1 MSGPEAATGFARF
14 NKDML
19 IAQPQGWI
27 AVPGMT
33 FVSSQNLFNRP
44 IVYVRRH
51 RPSGTDNVIK
61 PAEDAPLPRSLMPSA
76 GALLLLMALTALGQM
91 ATNLVVPSLSAIA
104 ADLLL
109 PAGSAGLILSAV
121 LIGIG
126 LGQLVV
132 GPLSDREGRRP
143 VLIAGLTIYVL
154 GSIAATLAPNGT
166 MLLLARLMQGLGASA
181 GLALPRAIARDRYA
195 GGTFLRVMSMLTL
208 AMAVMPALAPVLG
221 GVISGLYGWRA
232 SLALS
237 ALCGLLVTLVVVLV
251 LPESHHGR
259 SRDGGISA
267 VLANYRR
274 VLGVRV
280 FLGYSLTSGAAI
292 AGGYAAFAAAESLY
306 GDMFGWTPTEVG
318 LATASYAMAFLTG
331 GLLAPR
337 LRVAPKQRIR
347 IGIRLLVLSA
357 LLFMGLTAAGIVS
370 AWLAMATIILSQIGV
385 GFMLP
390 PAVALGLMAV
400 EGAAGTS
407 SAIMGALHML
417 AGAAGA
423 ALVGAIETPAIWA
436 VPSVL
441 LACAGLAAGCA
452 LLTRPSRSSA

>member
-1 MSGPEAATGFARF
+1 
-14 NKDML
+14 
-19 IAQPQGWI
+19 
-27 AVPGMT
+27 
-33 FVSSQNLFNRP
+33 
-44 IVYVRRH
+44 
-51 RPSGTDNVIK
+51 
-61 PAEDAPLPRSLMPSA
+61 MPSA

-91 ATNLVVPSLSAIA
+91 ATNLVVPSLGVIA
-104 ADLLL
+104 ADVSL

-121 LIGIG
+121 LVGIG

-143 VLIAGLTIYVL
+143 VLLAGLAIYVV
-154 GSIAATLAPNGT
+154 GSIAATLAPSGIL
-166 MLLLARLMQGLGASA
+166 LLLARLMQGLGASA

-195 GGTFLRVMSMLTL
+195 GDTFVRVMSMLTL

-221 GVISGLYGWRA
+221 GVISGQFGWRA

-237 ALCGLLVTLVVVLV
+237 ALSGLLVTVVVLLA

-259 SRDGGISA
+259 SREGGFAS
-267 VLANYRR
+267 VLANYRH
-274 VLGVRV
+274 VLRVRV
-280 FLGYSLTSGAAI
+280 FLGYSLVSGAAI

-306 GDMFGWTPTEVG
+306 GGGFGWAPTSVG

-337 LRVAPKQRIR
+337 LRVGPQRR
-347 IGIRLLVLSA
+347 IHTGIGLLVLSA
-357 LLFMGLTAAGIVS
+357 LLFLGLTAAGFVS
-370 AWLAMATIILSQIGV
+370 AWLAMAMIILSQIGV

-390 PAVALGLMAV
+390 TAVALGLMAV

-407 SAIMGALHML
+407 SAVMGALHMI

-423 ALVGAIETPAIWA
+423 AVVGAIDAPAVWA
-436 VPSVL
+436 VPLIL
-441 LACAGLAAGCA
+441 LGCA
-452 LLTRPSRSSA
+452 LLAAGFAILTRPT